1 MGEPG
6 GKLKS
11 SVSIFVLFTTTVST
25 SSFGGL
31 PRKYCITFRFFSIF
45 HLYCLSDHTAFYE
58 NDKEQ
63 LKPFE
68 TTAMPTELQER
79 SSKPSVLAQFRESK
93 NIPSCLKER
102 WQLRQWPQAPS
113 SCMQCWIQSYV
124 QMVFGFFKPPHPS
137 TEMQKWKQENQSGQI
152 WGRVRE
158 LRKKADS
165 PCPAPNSPA
174 ASEGSLWDS
183 VKPPHRSHSYPSDL
197 LNVPFYSG
205 AGSHGVFFVESW

>member
-113 SCMQCWIQSYV
+113 SCMQCWIRSYV

-137 TEMQKWKQENQSGQI
+137 TEMQSENRRTSLVKYGEGWGS
-152 WGRVRE
+152 WGRKQILPV
-158 LRKKADS
+158 L
-165 PCPAPNSPA
+165 
-174 ASEGSLWDS
+174 
-183 VKPPHRSHSYPSDL
+183 PPTPQQPQRDL
-197 LNVPFYSG
+197 CGTVWN
-205 AGSHGVFFVESW
+205 HHTGVIATQVTYWMCLSIQALGLMECFL